1 MSDRLHAL
9 RRQRALVQQHLDW
22 LDAEI
27 AASAGT
33 NVPAAPRP
41 VPSPT
46 PTGYLASQAASI
58 ARNTS
63 VPTAS
68 LSPSSDENPAVT
80 ATADA
85 ILSEYRVAPDS
96 LKTDIRKGC
105 LLYFFGALVLV
116 AAGVTALYFLL
127 SNR

>member
-1 MSDRLHAL
+1 MSDRLNEL

-22 LDAEI
+22 LDDEI
-27 AASAGT
+27 ASASGASAPT
-33 NVPAAPRP
+33 TPRP
-41 VPSPT
+41 LSPPPS
-46 PTGYLASQAASI
+46 GYLASQAAAI
-58 ARNTS
+58 ARS
-63 VPTAS
+63 APVPTAS
-68 LSPSSDENPAVT
+68 VSAPSDDNPVVS

-85 ILSEYRVAPDS
+85 ILAEYRVAPDS

-127 SNR
+127 SKR

>member
-27 AASAGT
+27 ASSTGGQA
-33 NVPAAPRP
+33 PAAPRP
-41 VPSPT
+41 IAAPPPS
-46 PTGYLASQAASI
+46 GYLASQAAAI
-58 ARNTS
+58 TRHA
-63 VPTAS
+63 TAS
-68 LSPSSDENPAVT
+68 APSPTPSIDENPVVA

-105 LLYFFGALVLV
+105 LLYFFGALVVV

-127 SNR
+127 SKR